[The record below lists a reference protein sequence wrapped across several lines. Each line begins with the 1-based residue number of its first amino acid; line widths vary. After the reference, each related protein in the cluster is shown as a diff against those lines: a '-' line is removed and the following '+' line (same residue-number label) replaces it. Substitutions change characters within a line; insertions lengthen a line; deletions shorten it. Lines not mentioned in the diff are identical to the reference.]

1 MGTNLSKTAI
11 VIALVQGRVAKGLT
25 MPEAARAVMLT
36 YPKLTLDVMEV
47 IGSNPSS
54 EPELAAIQQ
63 EWKP

>member
-1 MGTNLSKTAI
+1 MTNLSKTGI

-25 MPEAARAVMLT
+25 MAEAARAIMLT
-36 YPKLTLDVMEV
+36 YPQLTLDVMEV

-54 EPELAAIQQ
+54 DPELAAIQQ